1 MVGKVR
7 PLEVSHSSRRQHST
21 CGLGA
26 AMCCASSDQYDS
38 SPRQSLVISAC
49 SGSQLVTE
57 REPSHIYTC
66 EKLLHSCDLKE
77 GDNLWTYSAER
88 NSGCF
93 PLLEREVQLDRLGC
107 WALSVALISCPP
119 ATSSRSRTEDV
130 AGGDPAGFAASCGG
144 SVCLAPPRH
153 VSLQEDDRKP
163 FKYPSP
169 REARL
174 DQSSCESWQCP
185 GLSLVAEVADYRRMQ
200 NQVSDARKAGGGSK
214 NGSATPTR
222 NARKT

>member
-1 MVGKVR
+1 MGLVGSQTEAKNTAEQQKRAIRAKMVGKVR
-7 PLEVSHSSRRQHST
+7 PLQVSHSSRRQHST

-38 SPRQSLVISAC
+38 SPRQSLVI

-93 PLLEREVQLDRLGC
+93 PLLEKEVQLDRLGC

-130 AGGDPAGFAASCGG
+130 AGGDPAGFAAS
-144 SVCLAPPRH
+144 SAAASAWH
-153 VSLQEDDRKP
+153 H
-163 FKYPSP
+163 
-169 REARL
+169 L
-174 DQSSCESWQCP
+174 DMFLC
-185 GLSLVAEVADYRRMQ
+185 RRMTANPSSIQ
-200 NQVSDARKAGGGSK
+200 ALARQGWMKVAPRAG
-214 NGSATPTR
+214 
-222 NARKT
+222 NAQA